1 MNLVIFGE
9 SRCGKST
16 LTNMLQREIGGVRK
30 ITLDLVIMA
39 FEKVFPELN
48 INFSRS
54 ETSQKQLSAFIKE
67 YFEILINTKNKSEHH
82 VVEGGGLSDECLLA
96 LNQNENVKV
105 VCVGKTLISPEEF
118 FDEIRKYEKN
128 LETYGWTKRL
138 DDQKLLKWCAGW
150 IAQSKRNKEFC
161 QNNNITFIDT
171 SYNQMEVLGEFVEN
185 VKQNINNL

>member
-1 MNLVIFGE
+1 
-9 SRCGKST
+9 
-16 LTNMLQREIGGVRK
+16 MLQKEISGVRK

-54 ETSQKQLSAFIKE
+54 ETSRKQLSTFVKE
-67 YFEILINTKNKSEHH
+67 YFEILINTKNKREHH
-82 VVEGGGLSDECLLA
+82 VVEGGGLSDECLLQ
-96 LNQNENVKV
+96 LNQKENVKV

-118 FDEIRKYEKN
+118 FEEIRKYEKN

-185 VKQNINNL
+185 IKQNIQ